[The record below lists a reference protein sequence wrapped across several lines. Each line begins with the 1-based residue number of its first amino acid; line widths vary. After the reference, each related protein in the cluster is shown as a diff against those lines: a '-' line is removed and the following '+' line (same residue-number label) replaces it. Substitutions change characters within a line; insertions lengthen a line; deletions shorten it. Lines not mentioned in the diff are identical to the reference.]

1 MKLLAADDKQYL
13 KNYLFSL
20 KDVTIIFTT
29 NDPALIAKC
38 EMVIHLD
45 NGKIQSIQNTNASN

>member
-1 MKLLAADDKQYL
+1 MKLIAADDKQYL
-13 KNYLFSL
+13 KNYLFGL

-38 EMVIHLD
+38 DMVIHLD
-45 NGKIQSIQNTNASN
+45 KGQIQ

>member
-1 MKLLAADDKQYL
+1 
-13 KNYLFSL
+13 LFGL

-38 EMVIHLD
+38 DMVIDLD
-45 NGKIQSIQNTNASN
+45 KGQIQSIQNTNVSN